1 MYFILG
7 NREAFTCQNDKL
19 CVQKVTKQ
27 KVSWQ
32 IDILISFNTNIIM
45 GIKILN
51 GNKLKLC
58 SHYLGLWFY
67 GLCEEKKKT
76 KRKNERI
83 HWLQRTEYIRYGGQ
97 KPEEKSF
104 QALLSACVCYCAH
117 MDFLISSVIMIHA
130 KKQNSFP
137 FSF

>member
-7 NREAFTCQNDKL
+7 NREALTCQNDKL

-67 GLCEEKKKT
+67 GLCEEKK
-76 KRKNERI
+76 R
-83 HWLQRTEYIRYGGQ
+83 QR
-97 KPEEKSF
+97 EKMRESIG
-104 QALLSACVCYCAH
+104 LRGRN
-117 MDFLISSVIMIHA
+117 I
-130 KKQNSFP
+130 
-137 FSF
+137 